1 MKAKVLQ
8 LLKPKTASLG
18 FTTEELEGVADNIA
32 GTLKEDATDE
42 QINKAIE
49 SVLPFLQM
57 SQKAVTRIVNAKDE
71 KSKKEREEAEAKKK
85 AEEEEAKRKAAK
97 EKGEGSGDETA
108 IEKLLAEIKAM
119 REQQDAK
126 FAALEGEKTATKR
139 IADFES
145 IIKDLPEKQKASE
158 LSTFKRLVS
167 TFEDDEDFNSYL
179 EEKKT
184 SIGEMVQEN
193 ANSGLGNL
201 SKPGCGGKG
210 ISDKPASTEEC
221 DAIVEKLF

>member
-1 MKAKVLQ
+1 MKTKVLQ

-57 SQKAVTRIVNAKDE
+57 SQKAVTRIVNAKEE

-85 AEEEEAKRKAAK
+85 AEEE
-97 EKGEGSGDETA
+97 GEGSGDETA

-139 IADFES
+139 IANFES

-167 TFEDDEDFNSYL
+167 TFKDDEDFNSYL

-184 SIGEMVQEN
+184 SISEMVQEN
-193 ANSGLGNL
+193 ANEGLGGVT
-201 SKPGCGGKG
+201 KPGGGG
-210 ISDKPASTEEC
+210 RYTSEKPASEEEC
-221 DAIVEKLF
+221 DAIVSRIM